1 MAKLEEAEAL
11 NELMGTTAW
20 GPSQLTL
27 LNCVK
32 NALKRKKIR
41 AKIVRFMYSLEN
53 EKHIVEPRL
62 NSQAG
67 IARR

>member
-1 MAKLEEAEAL
+1 
-11 NELMGTTAW
+11 MGEN
-20 GPSQLTL
+20 LHITL

-41 AKIVRFMYSLEN
+41 AKIVRFMYFLEN

-62 NSQAG
+62 NSTAG